1 MAIAYA
7 GPVGR
12 AARWARPGESA
23 AGFLLRDRARFR
35 APIGINKTNLIIL
48 TGEQMDME
56 IVKLSTR
63 GQFVI
68 PQEMRSKLKLRAGEK
83 LLVIEDAGSIVVRPI
98 SRMSK
103 RLMEE
108 LAGARM
114 AAGGWKDVGEGK
126 ASRESKEK
134 FLKRLEAW

>member
-1 MAIAYA
+1 
-7 GPVGR
+7 
-12 AARWARPGESA
+12 
-23 AGFLLRDRARFR
+23 
-35 APIGINKTNLIIL
+35 
-48 TGEQMDME
+48 ME